1 MPLDPQAQQILDL
14 INAAPSLD
22 LDADAAEARNFFSQM
37 NTPDGATP
45 VARHENHTLPGPAG
59 DLPVRLYAPE
69 ADGPLPVLAYFHGG
83 GFVIGDLDTHDGTCR
98 ELAVGAE
105 CLVVSVD
112 YRLAPEHPFP
122 AAPEDCY
129 AATAWLAEHCA
140 ELGGDPTRLA
150 VGGDSAGGNLAAA
163 VALMARE
170 RGGPPLAH
178 QLLIYPVTDYAFE
191 TASYREN
198 AEGYMLTLPMMEWF
212 WNHYLSD
219 PAQGDN
225 ELASPLRATSL
236 AQLPPATVITAEFD
250 PLRDEGELYAQRL
263 SDAGVKT
270 QMTRYDGVFH
280 GFFGM
285 GAAIDK
291 AKQAVDEA
299 CTALRST
306 FNQ

>member
-14 INAAPSLD
+14 INAAPSFD
-22 LDADAAEARNFFSQM
+22 LDADPAEARNFFSQM
-37 NTPDGATP
+37 NTADTATP

-212 WNHYLSD
+212 WNHYLAD

-250 PLRDEGELYAQRL
+250 PLRDEGEAYAQRL

-280 GFFGM
+280 GFLGM

-291 AKQAVDEA
+291 AKQAVDQA